1 MFMAGLSSVR
11 RSVTSVFNNVAKSF
25 GANTSDESGKAHPG
39 PRSRSSREPM
49 PGSIVQE
56 SETRDI
62 HHRLPAKGD
71 TETKLESQTPPS
83 TNTYQNVQSRTQ
95 PLKIPVKESEPKAA
109 ERNLRYSDAAKMPA
123 KDKKV
128 EERNVRINREQ
139 KPQSEHPQ
147 TLNKAS
153 AEDNQLS
160 SRIAEAEKKSALV
173 KDELVQA
180 TERNEAA
187 RKKVLELQQE
197 IARLQQQGADE
208 KRSLETQLQSV
219 MKQSDIRK
227 LEIERVNQ
235 ELEKERTFRKAEHAL
250 LDLRMREL
258 QDARAY
264 LTTEDA
270 ISGEEIKGMTEAL
283 NTEVYQVAAFM
294 ADTLDF
300 DGASPADEMNKA
312 AAARWIG
319 EPLVGVLSSG
329 APKNDSEEETRHL
342 ATLAVIQ
349 TSIVQTCISLINTW
363 SFHPNVNDHFAGLY
377 ANIRETST
385 SAVAGRWRAMT
396 RARCKYQGPE
406 KEIEGHL
413 VHCLLRDLAPVLA
426 IAGWKIPPSVKAE
439 SAISALSQIFRTRL
453 GQITRKMV
461 RLDKAMGEGVISKD
475 AQLCWV
481 TAGTPFE
488 PSLMENA
495 YGKSPDISARDVV
508 LSTCDLG
515 LMLSQIS
522 NDSNGAESGRGE
534 EVQAQVLLK
543 VKVVLHSALF
553 EHK

>member
-1 MFMAGLSSVR
+1 MAMVGLSSFSGMF
-11 RSVTSVFNNVAKSF
+11 RSVTRTLK
-25 GANTSDESGKAHPG
+25 GNTSDESGKSHPG
-39 PRSRSSREPM
+39 PRTRSSREPM

-62 HHRLPAKGD
+62 HHRLPAKDG
-71 TETKLESQTPPS
+71 TETKLDSQTPPS
-83 TNTYQNVQSRTQ
+83 TNTYQNVQSGLQ

-109 ERNLRYSDAAKMPA
+109 ERYADVAKKPA

-147 TLNKAS
+147 GPNKAS
-153 AEDNQLS
+153 AEDSRLS
-160 SRIAEAEKKSALV
+160 SRIEEAEKKSALV
-173 KDELVQA
+173 QGELVQA

-197 IARLQQQGADE
+197 ITRLQQQNGDE
-208 KRSLETQLQSV
+208 KKNLEAQLQSV
-219 MKQSDIRK
+219 TKQSDIRK

-235 ELEKERTFRKAEHAL
+235 ELEKERTLRKEEQAL

-283 NTEVYQVAAFM
+283 NTEIYQVAAFM
-294 ADTLDF
+294 ADTMDF
-300 DGASPADEMNKA
+300 DGTSPADEVNKA
-312 AAARWIG
+312 AAVRWIG

-329 APKNDSEEETRHL
+329 VPKNDSEEETRHL
-342 ATLAVIQ
+342 ATLAAIQ
-349 TSIVQTCISLINTW
+349 TSIVQTCINLINTW

-377 ANIRETST
+377 ANIRETSI
-385 SAVAGRWRAMT
+385 SFAVAGRWRAMT
-396 RARCKYQGPE
+396 RARCKYLGPE

-413 VHCLLRDLAPVLA
+413 VNCLLRDLAPVLVVS
-426 IAGWKIPPSVKAE
+426 GWKIPPSVKAE
-439 SAISALSQIFRTRL
+439 SAIGALSQIFRTRL

-461 RLDKAMGEGVISKD
+461 RLDRAMGEGVISKD

-481 TAGTPFE
+481 TAGIPFD
-488 PSLMENA
+488 SSIMENA
-495 YGKSPDISARDVV
+495 YGKSPDMSTGDVV

-515 LMLSQIS
+515 LMVSQIS
-522 NDSNGAESGRGE
+522 KDSNEAGPGRTE
-534 EVQAQVLLK
+534 DVQVLLK